1 MLTDGDGVAQ
11 QFHECPVLS
20 NTYITLTLASLPT
33 PKRRG
38 LAGSKGKIAD
48 CWGKKLDWW
57 VAGGGVV
64 GVTVGACP
72 RGVVGVTVGAHR
84 KRENASD
91 REKTKDKRQKTEKR
105 QLSLFA

>member
-1 MLTDGDGVAQ
+1 MV
-11 QFHECPVLS
+11 
-20 NTYITLTLASLPT
+20 
-33 PKRRG
+33 
-38 LAGSKGKIAD
+38 
-48 CWGKKLDWW
+48 WW

-91 REKTKDKRQKTEKR
+91 QKTEKR